1 MKTITSQLNL
11 KTNRLIL
18 RKITLEDV
26 DDLQNLRNHPA
37 VLKHIKR
44 DVINDKNITKTY
56 ITDKQKE
63 IDIGK
68 IYYWAISTLE
78 DPKLI
83 GTICLWNF
91 NNTKTIAELGY
102 ELHPTYHRLGLMS
115 EAIEAVLELGFE
127 NLNLSS
133 IEAYTNKYN
142 EPSKK
147 LLSKFEF
154 KLEANRIDEGFP
166 DNLIYIKHHA

>member
-11 KTNRLIL
+11 KTKRLIL
-18 RKITLEDV
+18 RKITLNDV
-26 DDLQNLRNHPA
+26 DDLQNLRNHPV

-44 DVINDKNITKTY
+44 DVINDKNITKSY

-63 IDIGK
+63 IENGK
-68 IYYWAISTLE
+68 IYYWAISILE

-102 ELHPTYHRLGLMS
+102 ELHQP
-115 EAIEAVLELGFE
+115 I
-127 NLNLSS
+127 
-133 IEAYTNKYN
+133 TN
-142 EPSKK
+142 
-147 LLSKFEF
+147 
-154 KLEANRIDEGFP
+154 
-166 DNLIYIKHHA
+166 